1 MNHSQRCSTGVNGAD
16 REIGAD
22 CPGDECLGL
31 IVASPKRDRPE
42 STPSRRSG
50 LDPTRPLGGRMPDL
64 ETGHSP
70 ASARTSLLAGNSSPH
85 DGSSHNEAG

>member
-31 IVASPKRDRPE
+31 IVASPKRTDRNPPRAA
-42 STPSRRSG
+42 TRSALRYAPWANTTYYSDRF
-50 LDPTRPLGGRMPDL
+50 LDSWPTAVAQGQPNRMNAL
-64 ETGHSP
+64 CH
-70 ASARTSLLAGNSSPH
+70 RT
-85 DGSSHNEAG
+85 